1 MGKPRFRPAALFIR
15 SRDFGRTSKPV
26 FAEDTGLTPG
36 ERAWA
41 LFQHNAA
48 SAVLVELKKRGWRV
62 AQLANELG
70 ENYDWLCRKLYGR
83 VPADLGEMYEW
94 TLHLGLLAKPEAAP
108 TLGAATRS
116 SVAQHT
122 SPPCDCGEINPVLS

>member
-15 SRDFGRTSKPV
+15 SRDFGRESYAV
-26 FAEDTGLTPG
+26 FAEDSGLTPG

-41 LFQHNAA
+41 LFQHNTA
-48 SAVLVELKKRGWRV
+48 SAVLSELRRRRWPIS
-62 AQLANELG
+62 QLADELG

-94 TLHLGLLAKPEAAP
+94 TLQLGLLAKPGVISSPGTAMP
-108 TLGAATRS
+108 TELR
-116 SVAQHT
+116 
-122 SPPCDCGEINPVLS
+122 